1 MSLKLKLTLGMLVV
15 CLGLI
20 VLAVTGYVSLN
31 QVVEKYEQL
40 VTQSVP
46 KLGDISGL
54 RARAAQIRA
63 DSLKLTLFNYNEEE
77 AKKL

>member
-54 RARAAQIRA
+54 RARAA
-63 DSLKLTLFNYNEEE
+63 
-77 AKKL
+77 